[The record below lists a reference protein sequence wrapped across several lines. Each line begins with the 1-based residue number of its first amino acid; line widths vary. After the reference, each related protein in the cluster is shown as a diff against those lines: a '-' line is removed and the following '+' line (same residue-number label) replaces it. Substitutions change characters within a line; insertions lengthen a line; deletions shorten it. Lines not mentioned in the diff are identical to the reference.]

1 MTRLLINM
9 LSLRL
14 CPRFIPA
21 NLVNHLTAEEMLC
34 FEFVIVRS
42 PQLNTQLISIYKNKI
57 K

>member
-42 PQLNTQLISIYKNKI
+42 PQLNTQLISI
-57 K
+57 